1 MYLILLLVTPFNP
14 NQNDSEIHNRVL
26 AGRITWPRTID
37 EPTKAFIKKLL
48 NQNPEKRLGAGRHGS
63 QEVKEQPVFSS
74 VRWDD
79 VYARKL
85 QPPIVPDIKHTG
97 DTSYYD
103 DYKEDW
109 RSAPF
114 ASDRELDLFAD
125 F

>member
-48 NQNPEKRLGAGRHGS
+48 NQNPEKRLGGGQSDAR
-63 QEVKEQPVFSS
+63 EVKEQPIFACI
-74 VRWDD
+74 RWDD
-79 VYARKL
+79 VYARQVK
-85 QPPIVPDIKHTG
+85 PPIIPPVKQPG
-97 DTSYYD
+97 DTSCFDEYS
-103 DYKEDW
+103 EDW
-109 RSAPF
+109 EIAPF